1 MDPSGQK
8 TKKKIH
14 GRENSVKYKAKMK
27 QLELEKTTDKKKPR
41 RTTAK
46 RDEGKLLD
54 SSGLTE
60 TNQ

>member
-1 MDPSGQK
+1 
-8 TKKKIH
+8 
-14 GRENSVKYKAKMK
+14 VK